1 MRVALAPQPRGS
13 LSYSQSLRLLRRSRM
28 PAKLSEGVKKLFQE
42 PNFAHIATLM
52 ADGSPQ
58 VTPVWVELE
67 GERIAVNTAE
77 GRVKPR
83 NVRRDPRVAV
93 SIVRQ
98 DNPYQ
103 SAFIRG
109 RGVELRHEGAD
120 ESIDRLAK
128 EDMGQDRYPW
138 RAPGEQRLSMIIGPE
153 RVATMMVD

>member
-1 MRVALAPQPRGS
+1 
-13 LSYSQSLRLLRRSRM
+13 M

-52 ADGSPQ
+52 RDGSPQ

-83 NVRRDPRVAV
+83 NVRRDPRVAI

-103 SAFIRG
+103 SAFVRG
-109 RGVELRHEGAD
+109 RVVEMRHEGAD

-128 EDMGQDRYPW
+128 KYIGQDRYPW
-138 RAPGEQRLSMIIGPE
+138 RQPGEQRVVLVIEPE